1 MEYTQEQ
8 NDTIQ
13 LLNNILQ
20 EEDIELWGEE
30 KDINL
35 DELLA
40 PKSEEEMQHLVNAFI
55 IKRQIGW

>member
-1 MEYTQEQ
+1 MYNRGLCNKWGKRTAGVEPQQT
-8 NDTIQ
+8 
-13 LLNNILQ
+13 
-20 EEDIELWGEE
+20 ELWGEE